1 VERSKQGIG
10 AIVLIVLA
18 GILSTWAPDAP
29 GAAAVD
35 GRNPALVSGGVGKEE
50 ADSLRTLAPQYPLEL
65 VFVRRVDNREE
76 FVADVRLTIADGG
89 GRVLVDQALGP
100 IVLVRVP
107 DGVYTVSAEYGGQMK
122 TRRIAV
128 VDGRHEKVS
137 LVWS

>member
-29 GAAAVD
+29 GAAVD